1 MIRISRL
8 SAVLLLFATGLQ
20 LAMASVPLG
29 GNRKGAN
36 GSYDLYGCMLTND
49 YYVVNFAAYQIDP
62 NRAKDDKSVPQAEC
76 VDLPH
81 VGKTQIAIDLLD
93 LDVRKKPVA
102 LKILRE
108 DGQSIAEL
116 PMAVVKQGV
125 LTTTVDFKTPGKYQ
139 AVLFVEDNDLHT
151 PPEISALH
159 MPLTVGLL
167 VEPTATSGNSL
178 WIVVGLLGGLIAL
191 AAYFVPRWLKPNPA
205 HTPH

>member
-1 MIRISRL
+1 MSRISQSL
-8 SAVLLLFATGLQ
+8 AVSVLLAAGLSQAT
-20 LAMASVPLG
+20 ASVPLG

-49 YYVVNFAAYQIDP
+49 YYVVNFAGYQLDP
-62 NRAKDDKSVPQAEC
+62 NQAKDDKTVPQAEC
-76 VDLPH
+76 VDLPR

-108 DGQSIAEL
+108 DGQAIAEL

-125 LTTTVDFKTPGKYQ
+125 LTTTVDFKAPGKYQ
-139 AVLFVEDNDLHT
+139 AVLYVDDTDLHT
-151 PPEISALH
+151 PPEVSALH
-159 MPLTVGLL
+159 MPLTVGL
-167 VEPTATSGNSL
+167 VTEPTATSGNSMGL
-178 WIVVGLLGGLIAL
+178 LFGLLGGLIAL

-205 HTPH
+205 HAPH